1 MPKSE
6 NKELDKNDLSISKSS
21 IGDYLS
27 EDEDDKKNKS
37 KGKKNI
43 EAKVESEKVS
53 ENGSDKDDEDV
64 EIGNMKSPI
73 SLKFIETP
81 MAI

>member
-64 EIGNMKSPI
+64 EIGNIKSPI

>member
-1 MPKSE
+1 LPKSE

-64 EIGNMKSPI
+64 EIGNIKSPI